1 MLGLYYIKET
11 GVGAPDVEM
20 DMLYFM
26 LRMSLQ
32 LGGEGDE
39 HAGSN
44 YRPMQHIQG
53 VKAIGATEFASGTGK
68 TSLRGVKGRIET
80 YWIEKWVGRQ
90 EDILDRE
97 NSMFQKYREGTGR
110 EVNLC

>member
-68 TSLRGVKGRIET
+68 TSLRGVKGCIET
-80 YWIEKWVGRQ
+80 YWIEKWWEGKRTFWTGKIVCSRSIEKGQGGR
-90 EDILDRE
+90 
-97 NSMFQKYREGTGR
+97 
-110 EVNLC
+110 

>member
-1 MLGLYYIKET
+1 
-11 GVGAPDVEM
+11 M

-32 LGGEGDE
+32 LSGEGE

-53 VKAIGATEFASGTGK
+53 VKEIGATEFSSGTGK
-68 TSLRGVKGRIET
+68 TSLKRGVGVYRNL
-80 YWIEKWVGRQ
+80 
-90 EDILDRE
+90 LDRK
-97 NSMFQKYREGTGR
+97 MGGKARGHFGQGK
-110 EVNLC
+110 